1 MLRCSEVQILEVT
14 RVMKGRGKRH
24 MWQPFRPLW
33 TVYVNSRLLTGKQS
47 CGANLRFSQLK
58 TALHTSAGS
67 HRGRRGT
74 ASETRVDSPDC
85 LAFST
90 CHSISLISI
99 FVINRGH
106 SLSKRGTLFRATALT
121 ATCTSAPA
129 FLFFPGTWEALLPAG
144 KVHPGYPVCY
154 LPALE
159 AFAHLASP
167 LAGPSQVG

>member
-1 MLRCSEVQILEVT
+1 
-14 RVMKGRGKRH
+14 MKGWGKRC

-58 TALHTSAGS
+58 TAFHTSAGS
-67 HRGRRGT
+67 HMGRRGT
-74 ASETRVDSPDC
+74 VSETRVDSPDC

-106 SLSKRGTLFRATALT
+106 SLSKMGTLFRATALT

-129 FLFFPGTWEALLPAG
+129 FLFFPGIWEDPSWTSSLLSSSPRG
-144 KVHPGYPVCY
+144 FCSPGQPFGRTGSGG
-154 LPALE
+154 LSQ
-159 AFAHLASP
+159 SP
-167 LAGPSQVG
+167 MA